1 MTDMIVREYRPE
13 DIPALSALWARV
25 FGDSVAL
32 IGDFFR
38 LLPDMGTGLA
48 AEADGEIAGAAYIIT
63 GMELADCGNRPP
75 VCGYI
80 YAVAVEERFRGLGL
94 GGRLTLAAAEK
105 GRERGASIIC
115 TLPAESAL
123 YNWYEK
129 LLGVQCALSRAES
142 RLPAAGGEPVMALS
156 STEYMLWRET
166 MLRGRCRLRLSNPS
180 LEFQRLLCR
189 EYGGGFFAA
198 GGCVGA
204 AYREGDEALIRE
216 LIGPEEARP
225 RCAAAI
231 AAHLGAK
238 YALLYTPA
246 PAGRPYI
253 AALPGAIPPGCV
265 WNLSF
270 D

>member
-129 LLGVQCALSRAES
+129 LLGVQCALYRAES
-142 RLPAAGGEPVMALS
+142 RLPPPAGSRSWRSAPRSTCSGGRPCSGAAAVSAFPIPALS
-156 STEYMLWRET
+156 SSA
-166 MLRGRCRLRLSNPS
+166 CS
-180 LEFQRLLCR
+180 
-189 EYGGGFFAA
+189 A
-198 GGCVGA
+198 GNT
-204 AYREGDEALIRE
+204 
-216 LIGPEEARP
+216 
-225 RCAAAI
+225 AAAFLPPE
-231 AAHLGAK
+231 AAWARLTERGTR
-238 YALLYTPA
+238 L
-246 PAGRPYI
+246 
-253 AALPGAIPPGCV
+253 
-265 WNLSF
+265 
-270 D
+270 

>member
-129 LLGVQCALSRAES
+129 LLGVQCALYPVSYTHLT
-142 RLPAAGGEPVMALS
+142 LPTKA
-156 STEYMLWRET
+156 
-166 MLRGRCRLRLSNPS
+166 
-180 LEFQRLLCR
+180 
-189 EYGGGFFAA
+189 
-198 GGCVGA
+198 
-204 AYREGDEALIRE
+204 
-216 LIGPEEARP
+216 
-225 RCAAAI
+225 
-231 AAHLGAK
+231 
-238 YALLYTPA
+238 
-246 PAGRPYI
+246 
-253 AALPGAIPPGCV
+253 
-265 WNLSF
+265 
-270 D
+270 